1 MNRYREC
8 LEVDVGAAAVTFPAP
23 HGTDVVVV
31 GEGETVTF
39 GRAGSCD
46 IRFGFAPTADV
57 GVPRVAGRL
66 IAAAGRVI
74 VESLPGDGRRSIEVI
89 ADGHPVRMLVVG
101 EAFSPVTVEFRVVVH
116 GQQRAWP
123 LLVVARAPGVAER
136 DDDDRSTRQI
146 SVAFTPMQQ
155 RVLRAYVEPMRRGR
169 LEPATHRE
177 VAEAL
182 SYHQNSAREALYEA
196 WARLF
201 AAGVPMPDVS
211 DKRVAVAEAIRL
223 HRLLEDADE

>member
-1 MNRYREC
+1 
-8 LEVDVGAAAVTFPAP
+8 
-23 HGTDVVVV
+23 
-31 GEGETVTF
+31 
-39 GRAGSCD
+39 
-46 IRFGFAPTADV
+46 
-57 GVPRVAGRL
+57 
-66 IAAAGRVI
+66 
-74 VESLPGDGRRSIEVI
+74 
-89 ADGHPVRMLVVG
+89 
-101 EAFSPVTVEFRVVVH
+101 
-116 GQQRAWP
+116 
-123 LLVVARAPGVAER
+123 VAER

-146 SVAFTPMQQ
+146 SVVFTPMQR